1 MYGDIILQL
10 IREFQRKFPRNLRH
24 SVGML
29 KITKRNQNVR
39 FSFAISGHAWRR
51 LTVNGQPVSV
61 KVYHQ
66 QNEE

>member
-10 IREFQRKFPRNLRH
+10 IHEFQRQFPRNLRH
-24 SVGML
+24 SVGMS

-51 LTVNGQPVSV
+51 LTVISDGIRSTVT
-61 KVYHQ
+61 
-66 QNEE
+66 EEA